1 MNEPT
6 YTLKEIIELQFS
18 NQAKELGDIKQL
30 LKDQNVQFEKRFASI
45 EVDIDNLRK
54 DIDVL
59 RLDNA
64 RYKMIIGVAATI
76 GATMFTFLLNKIF

>member
-30 LKDQNVQFEKRFASI
+30 LKDQNVTFEKRFSAI
-45 EVDIDNLRK
+45 EK
-54 DIDVL
+54 DIDEL
-59 RLDNA
+59 RMDNA
-64 RYKMIIGVAATI
+64 RYKMIVGAGATI
-76 GATMFTFLLNKIF
+76 GATILTFLINKFF

>member
-18 NQAKELGDIKQL
+18 NQAKELVDIKNL
-30 LKDQNVQFEKRFASI
+30 LKDQNIQFEKRFASI
-45 EVDIDNLRK
+45 EK
-54 DIDVL
+54 DIDEL

-64 RYKMIIGVAATI
+64 RYKMIVGIGATI
-76 GATMFTFLLNKIF
+76 GATVFTFLLNRIF

>member
-30 LKDQNVQFEKRFASI
+30 LKDQNVTFEKRFSTI
-45 EVDIDNLRK
+45 EQDIDELR
-54 DIDVL
+54 I
-59 RLDNA
+59 DNA
-64 RYKMIIGVAATI
+64 RYKMIVGVGATI
-76 GATMFTFLLNKIF
+76 GATILTFLINKFF

>member
-30 LKDQNVQFEKRFASI
+30 LKDQNVTFEKRFSTI
-45 EVDIDNLRK
+45 EK
-54 DIDVL
+54 DIDEL
-59 RLDNA
+59 RIDNA
-64 RYKMIIGVAATI
+64 RYKMIVGAGATI
-76 GATMFTFLLNKIF
+76 GATIFTFLINKFF